1 MTRTILDLAKP
12 KTTVFDLSNVLN
24 PRVNDDL
31 AKISFHI
38 QYDDKPFNTTGYK
51 MYFISADENMGY
63 INIDG
68 MIDKI
73 EIGDNVGNGDVTFTF
88 PPNVF
93 KKAGTFDSTKTM
105 FVIEN
110 INSNYIQSTINISL
124 TVLENGVAKF
134 NADVDQIGYDSKL
147 EEIHNKYKDKAQN
160 LIDELINQVQAV
172 DNFNDVKETANQAKQ
187 VANDSIA
194 KANEVNNEI
203 TTARSRFSNLNDRLN
218 NQDIKI
224 NAAETT
230 TNANANYNRLTEK
243 DLSQDVILSSKA
255 DKIEI
260 ESRLNNQDEKI
271 SNKADK
277 NEIERKLSQ
286 ISLVP
291 EAFDN
296 VETLKSKYPNGKTGI
311 FITVDTGH
319 KWIYSNQ
326 AWVDTGVYQSVGI
339 SENSILPTYLTEQAK
354 PIMLYPGNTPAT
366 YTTTT
371 KTLNFG
377 KGMIF
382 RTYHHKLTKIPDNY
396 ELILDNQ
403 GYSNGYVYV
412 DLTTG
417 IPGYEPYL
425 YNKMPDNSAIIGYV
439 SWASQPYVD
448 GKTEIMFGGQL
459 GNYVVID
466 GRYHATSRDFLSNIY
481 VTVGG
486 GEGLIFDYK
495 ERTLTFPQNTT
506 IFYGTN
512 FHNIKK
518 EVVAI
523 PSDQLK
529 ESATIQRM
537 KIIYNLKD
545 DTAKVVQNFEDI
557 PNYITLGYLDTN
569 IGFYEPYT
577 KIISNLPI
585 KAINLPEN
593 LSFKF
598 RSERKEKTYNILHYG
613 YHNGV
618 PHESKQAF
626 LKSIEMGYD
635 LDGDIVF
642 TKDNIP
648 ILSHS
653 NSTTT
658 GLLERIRNLDGTEV
672 TDVFDINNKTYDEL
686 CQYDWGIYMG
696 EQYKGMK
703 PLKLEDFFK
712 LVRAYDC
719 YAYLEFK
726 TKLNNNNWELLRNLV
741 NRYQVM
747 DRIYWESFTD
757 RFYNIKKLVWYMPNA
772 NISLITMDNMY
783 QKDEFRS
790 MLDQANTST
799 NVVTA
804 MVASDM
810 SVEKVKEIIDYGYQV
825 DIWVANDKAVVEK
838 YSSLPISGWATD
850 GFDAKKVY
858 QDIISQ

>member
-1 MTRTILDLAKP
+1 
-12 KTTVFDLSNVLN
+12 
-24 PRVNDDL
+24 
-31 AKISFHI
+31 
-38 QYDDKPFNTTGYK
+38 
-51 MYFISADENMGY
+51 
-63 INIDG
+63 
-68 MIDKI
+68 
-73 EIGDNVGNGDVTFTF
+73 
-88 PPNVF
+88 
-93 KKAGTFDSTKTM
+93 
-105 FVIEN
+105 
-110 INSNYIQSTINISL
+110 
-124 TVLENGVAKF
+124 
-134 NADVDQIGYDSKL
+134 
-147 EEIHNKYKDKAQN
+147 
-160 LIDELINQVQAV
+160 
-172 DNFNDVKETANQAKQ
+172 
-187 VANDSIA
+187 
-194 KANEVNNEI
+194 
-203 TTARSRFSNLNDRLN
+203 
-218 NQDIKI
+218 
-224 NAAETT
+224 
-230 TNANANYNRLTEK
+230 
-243 DLSQDVILSSKA
+243 
-255 DKIEI
+255 
-260 ESRLNNQDEKI
+260 
-271 SNKADK
+271 
-277 NEIERKLSQ
+277 
-286 ISLVP
+286 
-291 EAFDN
+291 
-296 VETLKSKYPNGKTGI
+296 
-311 FITVDTGH
+311 
-319 KWIYSNQ
+319 
-326 AWVDTGVYQSVGI
+326 
-339 SENSILPTYLTEQAK
+339 
-354 PIMLYPGNTPAT
+354 
-366 YTTTT
+366 
-371 KTLNFG
+371 
-377 KGMIF
+377 MIF

-396 ELILDNQ
+396 ELVLDNK
-403 GYSNGYVYV
+403 GYSNGYIYV

-439 SWASQPYVD
+439 AWSSQPYVD
-448 GKTEIMFGGQL
+448 GKVEILFYGQL
-459 GNYVVID
+459 GNYVIID

-481 VTVGG
+481 VTVGK
-486 GEGLIFDYK
+486 GEGLVFDCT
-495 ERTLTFPQNTT
+495 ERTVTFPISTN
-506 IFYGTN
+506 IFYGN
-512 FHNIKK
+512 NVHAVKQ
-518 EVVAI
+518 EVVAVPTEQI
-523 PSDQLK
+523 KNGVTMQH
-529 ESATIQRM
+529 A
-537 KIIYNLKD
+537 KIVYNLKD

-569 IGFYEPYT
+569 IGFNEPYT
-577 KIISNLPI
+577 KVVSNLPI

-726 TKLNNNNWELLRNLV
+726 TRLSNDNWEILRNLV
-741 NRYQVM
+741 NSYQVI

-772 NISLITMDNMY
+772 NISLITMDSMY

-825 DIWVANDKAVVEK
+825 DIWVANDRATVEK

>member
-1 MTRTILDLAKP
+1 MIKEVDNKQKGKSEMTVEYRDETPFKGDNHTPTELANAIRTKKYGKDVREPIAQLSEK
-12 KTTVFDLSNVLN
+12 LSNAILG
-24 PRVNDDL
+24 
-31 AKISFHI
+31 
-38 QYDDKPFNTTGYK
+38 Q
-51 MYFISADENMGY
+51 
-63 INIDG
+63 NIG
-68 MIDKI
+68 S
-73 EIGDNVGNGDVTFTF
+73 VVAT
-88 PPNVF
+88 P
-93 KKAGTFDSTKTM
+93 TKT
-105 FVIEN
+105 FANLSEL
-110 INSNYIQSTINISL
+110 Q
-124 TVLENGVAKF
+124 
-134 NADVDQIGYDSKL
+134 
-147 EEIHNKYKDKAQN
+147 KA
-160 LIDELINQVQAV
+160 
-172 DNFNDVKETANQAKQ
+172 
-187 VANDSIA
+187 
-194 KANEVNNEI
+194 
-203 TTARSRFSNLNDRLN
+203 
-218 NQDIKI
+218 
-224 NAAETT
+224 
-230 TNANANYNRLTEK
+230 
-243 DLSQDVILSSKA
+243 
-255 DKIEI
+255 
-260 ESRLNNQDEKI
+260 
-271 SNKADK
+271 
-277 NEIERKLSQ
+277 
-286 ISLVP
+286 
-291 EAFDN
+291 
-296 VETLKSKYPNGKTGI
+296 YPNGAVGVMV
-311 FITVDTGH
+311 TVDNGH
-319 KWIYSNQ
+319 KYFWQDNQ
-326 AWVDTGVYQSVGI
+326 WKDAGVYQSIGVADD
-339 SENSILPTYLTEQAK
+339 SILPTYLTEQAK

-366 YTTTT
+366 YTTAT

-396 ELILDNQ
+396 ELILDNK
-403 GYSNGYVYV
+403 GYSNGYIYV

-417 IPGYEPYL
+417 TPGYEPYL

-439 SWASQPYVD
+439 AWASQPYVD
-448 GKTEIMFGGQL
+448 KKVEILFYGQL
-459 GNYVVID
+459 GDYVIID

-481 VTVGG
+481 VTVGK
-486 GEGLIFDYK
+486 GEGLVFDYK

-512 FHNIKK
+512 FHNIKQ

-523 PSDQLK
+523 PTDQVK
-529 ESATIQRM
+529 TGATIQRA

-545 DTAKVVQNFEDI
+545 DVAKIVQNYEDV

-613 YHNGV
+613 YHYGV
-618 PHESKQAF
+618 PHESKLAF
-626 LKSIEMGYD
+626 IKSIEMGYD

-672 TDVFDINNKTYDEL
+672 TDVFDINNKTYNEL

-726 TKLNNNNWELLRNLV
+726 TKLSNDNWEVLRNLV
-741 NRYQVM
+741 NSYQVI
-747 DRIYWESFTD
+747 DKIYWESFTD

-772 NISLITMDNMY
+772 NISLITMDSMY

-825 DIWVANDKAVVEK
+825 DIWVANDRETVEK
-838 YSSLPISGWATD
+838 YSGLPISGWATD

-858 QDIISQ
+858 QELVSK

>member
-1 MTRTILDLAKP
+1 MKTLTIDQRVFKHQDTQTKIKIELFENNSKVSLDNEADYQFKIKNSSGYLKSETLTIEDDCLVLTTDKFKDLP
-12 KTTVFDLSNVLN
+12 PDTYNFEVWENEDSIYPSENYGYFQITKNVSEVDGKTISVITIEDFEKRFDEAIKNIKSDKAEIENRLSEQET
-24 PRVNDDL
+24 
-31 AKISFHI
+31 KIS
-38 QYDDKPFNTTGYK
+38 
-51 MYFISADENMGY
+51 A
-63 INIDG
+63 
-68 MIDKI
+68 
-73 EIGDNVGNGDVTFTF
+73 
-88 PPNVF
+88 
-93 KKAGTFDSTKTM
+93 
-105 FVIEN
+105 
-110 INSNYIQSTINISL
+110 
-124 TVLENGVAKF
+124 
-134 NADVDQIGYDSKL
+134 
-147 EEIHNKYKDKAQN
+147 
-160 LIDELINQVQAV
+160 
-172 DNFNDVKETANQAKQ
+172 
-187 VANDSIA
+187 
-194 KANEVNNEI
+194 
-203 TTARSRFSNLNDRLN
+203 
-218 NQDIKI
+218 
-224 NAAETT
+224 
-230 TNANANYNRLTEK
+230 
-243 DLSQDVILSSKA
+243 
-255 DKIEI
+255 
-260 ESRLNNQDEKI
+260 
-271 SNKADK
+271 KADK
-277 NEIERKLSQ
+277 NELENKLSQ
-286 ISLVP
+286 MKLYP
-291 EAFDN
+291 EAFENADAI
-296 VETLKSKYPNGKTGI
+296 KQAYPNGKDGI
-311 FITVDTGH
+311 FVAVDTGH

-326 AWVDTGVYQSVGI
+326 AWVDAGVYQSVGI
-339 SENSILPTYLTEQAK
+339 ANDSILPTYLTEQAK
-354 PIMLYPGNTPAT
+354 PIMLYPGNTPVT
-366 YTTTT
+366 YTTAT

-396 ELILDNQ
+396 ELVLDNK
-403 GYSNGYVYV
+403 GYSNGYIYV

-417 IPGYEPYL
+417 TPGYEPYL

-439 SWASQPYVD
+439 AWSSQPYVD
-448 GKTEIMFGGQL
+448 GKVEILFYGQL
-459 GNYVVID
+459 GNYVIID

-481 VTVGG
+481 VAVGK
-486 GEGLIFDYK
+486 GEGLVFDYK
-495 ERTLTFPQNTT
+495 ERTLTFPQNTS

-512 FHNIKK
+512 FHNIKQ

-523 PSDQLK
+523 PTDQVK
-529 ESATIQRM
+529 NGATIQRT

-545 DTAKVVQNFEDI
+545 DVAKIVQNYEDV

-569 IGFYEPYT
+569 IGFNEPYT
-577 KIISNLPI
+577 KIVSNLPI
-585 KAINLPEN
+585 KPINLPEN

-613 YHNGV
+613 YHNGM
-618 PHESKQAF
+618 PHESKPAF

-726 TKLNNNNWELLRNLV
+726 TKLSNDNWEVVRNLV
-741 NRYQVM
+741 NSYQVI

-757 RFYNIKKLVWYMPNA
+757 RFYNIKKLVCYMPNA
-772 NISLITMDNMY
+772 NISLITMDSMY
-783 QKDEFRS
+783 KTEEFRN

-825 DIWVANDKAVVEK
+825 DIWMANDRETVEK

-850 GFDAKKVY
+850 SFDAKKAY
-858 QDIISQ
+858 QEIVSK

>member
-1 MTRTILDLAKP
+1 MAVEYRDGTPFTGDNHTPTELANAIRTKKYGKDVREPIAQLADK
-12 KTTVFDLSNVLN
+12 LSNAVLE
-24 PRVNDDL
+24 
-31 AKISFHI
+31 K
-38 QYDDKPFNTTGYK
+38 
-51 MYFISADENMGY
+51 
-63 INIDG
+63 NIG
-68 MIDKI
+68 SVIA
-73 EIGDNVGNGDVTFTF
+73 T
-88 PPNVF
+88 P
-93 KKAGTFDSTKTM
+93 TKT
-105 FVIEN
+105 FANLSEL
-110 INSNYIQSTINISL
+110 Q
-124 TVLENGVAKF
+124 
-134 NADVDQIGYDSKL
+134 
-147 EEIHNKYKDKAQN
+147 KA
-160 LIDELINQVQAV
+160 
-172 DNFNDVKETANQAKQ
+172 
-187 VANDSIA
+187 
-194 KANEVNNEI
+194 
-203 TTARSRFSNLNDRLN
+203 
-218 NQDIKI
+218 
-224 NAAETT
+224 
-230 TNANANYNRLTEK
+230 
-243 DLSQDVILSSKA
+243 
-255 DKIEI
+255 
-260 ESRLNNQDEKI
+260 
-271 SNKADK
+271 
-277 NEIERKLSQ
+277 
-286 ISLVP
+286 
-291 EAFDN
+291 
-296 VETLKSKYPNGKTGI
+296 YPNGASGVMV
-311 FITVDTGH
+311 TVDNGH
-319 KWIYSNQ
+319 KYFWQDNQ
-326 AWVDTGVYQSVGI
+326 WKDAGLYQSVGI
-339 SENSILPTYLTEQAK
+339 ANDSILPTYLAEQAK
-354 PIMLYPGNTPAT
+354 PIMLYPSNTPVT
-366 YTTTT
+366 YTTAT

-377 KGMIF
+377 KSMTF

-425 YNKMPDNSAIIGYV
+425 YNKMPDNSAVIGYV

-448 GKTEIMFGGQL
+448 GKTEIMFYGQL

-481 VTVGG
+481 VAVGG

-529 ESATIQRM
+529 KSATIQRM

-557 PNYITLGYLDTN
+557 PNYIALGYLDTN

-577 KIISNLPI
+577 KIVSNLPI

-613 YHNGV
+613 YHYGV
-618 PHESKQAF
+618 PHESKLAF
-626 LKSIEMGYD
+626 IKSIEMGYD

-658 GLLERIRNLDGTEV
+658 GLLERIRNLDGTKV

-741 NRYQVM
+741 NRYQVI

-772 NISLITMDNMY
+772 NISLITMDSMY

-790 MLDQANTST
+790 MLDIANTST

-825 DIWVANDKAVVEK
+825 DIWVANDRATVEK

-858 QDIISQ
+858 QELVGK

>member
-1 MTRTILDLAKP
+1 M
-12 KTTVFDLSNVLN
+12 
-24 PRVNDDL
+24 
-31 AKISFHI
+31 
-38 QYDDKPFNTTGYK
+38 
-51 MYFISADENMGY
+51 
-63 INIDG
+63 
-68 MIDKI
+68 
-73 EIGDNVGNGDVTFTF
+73 
-88 PPNVF
+88 
-93 KKAGTFDSTKTM
+93 
-105 FVIEN
+105 
-110 INSNYIQSTINISL
+110 
-124 TVLENGVAKF
+124 
-134 NADVDQIGYDSKL
+134 
-147 EEIHNKYKDKAQN
+147 
-160 LIDELINQVQAV
+160 
-172 DNFNDVKETANQAKQ
+172 
-187 VANDSIA
+187 
-194 KANEVNNEI
+194 
-203 TTARSRFSNLNDRLN
+203 
-218 NQDIKI
+218 
-224 NAAETT
+224 
-230 TNANANYNRLTEK
+230 
-243 DLSQDVILSSKA
+243 
-255 DKIEI
+255 
-260 ESRLNNQDEKI
+260 
-271 SNKADK
+271 
-277 NEIERKLSQ
+277 
-286 ISLVP
+286 
-291 EAFDN
+291 
-296 VETLKSKYPNGKTGI
+296 
-311 FITVDTGH
+311 
-319 KWIYSNQ
+319 
-326 AWVDTGVYQSVGI
+326 
-339 SENSILPTYLTEQAK
+339 
-354 PIMLYPGNTPAT
+354 
-366 YTTTT
+366 
-371 KTLNFG
+371 
-377 KGMIF
+377 
-382 RTYHHKLTKIPDNY
+382 
-396 ELILDNQ
+396 
-403 GYSNGYVYV
+403 
-412 DLTTG
+412 
-417 IPGYEPYL
+417 
-425 YNKMPDNSAIIGYV
+425 
-439 SWASQPYVD
+439 
-448 GKTEIMFGGQL
+448 
-459 GNYVVID
+459 
-466 GRYHATSRDFLSNIY
+466 
-481 VTVGG
+481 TVGK
-486 GEGLIFDYK
+486 GEGLVFDCT
-495 ERTLTFPQNTT
+495 ERTVTFPISTN
-506 IFYGTN
+506 IFYGN
-512 FHNIKK
+512 NVHAVKQ
-518 EVVAI
+518 EVVAVPTEQI
-523 PSDQLK
+523 KNGVTMQH
-529 ESATIQRM
+529 A
-537 KIIYNLKD
+537 KIVYNLKD

-569 IGFYEPYT
+569 IGFNEPYT
-577 KIISNLPI
+577 KVVSNLPI

-726 TKLNNNNWELLRNLV
+726 TRLSNDNWEILRNLV
-741 NRYQVM
+741 NSYQVI

-772 NISLITMDNMY
+772 NISLITMDSMY

-825 DIWVANDKAVVEK
+825 DIWVANDRATVEK